1 MDLDRETRNMNF
13 LSTPPNVKP
22 VWNDDLKKLQSRPIP
37 GMVQMPAGVPF
48 SYHVDG
54 DRRKLLTVGCV
65 QTVES
70 LQRYS
75 EGPRI
80 RFLAGELYTL
90 VFGRLPS
97 KDLPPVQ
104 PLFTYD
110 GLERND
116 RSVDP
121 PPGIVSYDGSY
132 NLAATVEKGY
142 ADGKIVP
149 AVQIG
154 YSSAHRQISRV
165 LQILNEL
172 YRLIMPKCISKFEM
186 DMIDSHAR
194 DNNIFT
200 FGGVNTAGT
209 GVQLNISKC
218 FNGEDLVSAM
228 DIQGSWHL
236 DKDAPPTFTLF
247 ALMLRLPKG
256 WCFDV

>member
-1 MDLDRETRNMNF
+1 MTWKEDRVEARRHLEMEVF
-13 LSTPPNVKP
+13 S
-22 VWNDDLKKLQSRPIP
+22 DIP
-37 GMVQMPAGVPF
+37 HGHDSP
-48 SYHVDG
+48 
-54 DRRKLLTVGCV
+54 TVGWV
-65 QTVES
+65 SAHSSRV
-70 LQRYS
+70 
-75 EGPRI
+75 
-80 RFLAGELYTL
+80 
-90 VFGRLPS
+90 
-97 KDLPPVQ
+97 PPT
-104 PLFTYD
+104 P
-110 GLERND
+110 EH
-116 RSVDP
+116 
-121 PPGIVSYDGSY
+121 
-132 NLAATVEKGY
+132 